1 MTTMVCGAAEVDVIV
16 PSIYPD
22 DIDITCTVSGQRSEK
37 VADRSTW
44 ADGSSHISE
53 SKTCP
58 LARPD
63 VCSCN
68 LYMVSPEAR

>member
-22 DIDITCTVSGQRSEK
+22 NIDITCAISGQRSEK

-44 ADGSSHISE
+44 ADGSFYISKG
-53 SKTCP
+53 KTGS
-58 LARPD
+58 LAGPD

-68 LYMVSPEAR
+68 FYMVSPEAR